1 MADAGYVFGCYTG
14 DGWHVSPRYY
24 GTGETFV
31 FQLEVRELCAASQ
44 GQLGT
49 GINATVSMLRPSQCP
64 LASAQYCACVRQ
76 RDNSPALLRLLGG
89 GVTSSFCS

>member
-31 FQLEVRELCAASQ
+31 FQLEVRQLCAARQ
-44 GQLGT
+44 GPLGT
-49 GINATVSMLRPSQCP
+49 GVKAAVSPGHRNQGSWAQESRQLCP
-64 LASAQYCACVRQ
+64 CCAPASAR
-76 RDNSPALLRLLGG
+76 
-89 GVTSSFCS
+89 